1 MTDATLTPL
10 GYRPRVVDDRLDVL
24 LNSFGGVEI
33 TGAKWCGK
41 TWTALAHARSAD
53 NLDDAETF
61 EAALVDPRLVL
72 QGEEPHL
79 VDEWQEAPRI
89 WDAARRFIDAQG
101 GRKGQLI
108 LTGSSAPK
116 STDIHH
122 SGTGRFGK
130 VRMRPMSLFES
141 GNSTGEIS
149 LRSLFDGEFV
159 SARANTEV
167 AEVARWCCR
176 GGWPSIIE
184 LEDEYALE
192 TPKAYIESVL
202 EVSVPSAGKSSETA
216 RRLMRALAANA
227 CQAVTYATLA
237 KDMGGG
243 DEQGAPTRITIE
255 SYNDLLEDLY
265 LIESLPGWEPPLR
278 SKRRLRTK
286 PKRTFADP
294 SLAAALLG
302 ATPSRLQRDMQT
314 LGCLFE
320 NLCLRDV
327 RVYFSAVG
335 EGRVSYFRNDKGLE
349 VDAVLELGDGRWGA
363 FEVKLSEGKVT
374 DESAGKLLKMRD
386 MVLSNAAAQ
395 IEPPSFLALLVG
407 SGKFA
412 YRRDDGVLVVPIAL
426 LGP

>member
-1 MTDATLTPL
+1 MDDSTLKPE
-10 GYRPRVVDDRLDVL
+10 GYCSRIVDDRLRVL
-24 LNSFGGVEI
+24 LNAFGGVEI

-41 TWTALAHARSAD
+41 TWTALAHARSVD
-53 NLDDAETF
+53 NLDEAETL

-72 QGEEPHL
+72 QGAEPHL
-79 VDEWQEAPRI
+79 IDEWQEAPRV
-89 WDAARRFIDAQG
+89 WDAARRSIDAHG
-101 GRKGQLI
+101 GKKGQLI
-108 LTGSSAPK
+108 LTGSSVPK
-116 STDIHH
+116 PADIHH

-130 VRMRPMSLFES
+130 LRMRPMSLFEA
-141 GNSTGEIS
+141 GDSTGEIS
-149 LRSLFDGEFV
+149 LRSLFDGEFD
-159 SARANTEV
+159 SARANTEI
-167 AEVARWCCR
+167 ADVARWCCR
-176 GGWPSIIE
+176 GGWPSAIE

-192 TPKAYIESVL
+192 TPKAYIESVI
-202 EVSVPSAGKSSETA
+202 EVSVPAFGKSSETA

-237 KDMGGG
+237 KDMSGG
-243 DEQGAPTRITIE
+243 DDQGAPTRVTVE
-255 SYNDLLEDLY
+255 SYLALLEDLY

-286 PKRTFADP
+286 PKRTFVDP

-320 NLCLRDV
+320 NLCLRDA
-327 RVYFSAVG
+327 RVYLSALG
-335 EGRVSYFRNDKGLE
+335 DGRVSYLRNDKGLE

-363 FEVKLSEGKVT
+363 FEVKLSESKVT
-374 DESAGKLLKMRD
+374 DESAGKLLRMRD

-395 IEPPSFLALLVG
+395 IEPPSFMAFLVG
-407 SGKFA
+407 GGKFA
-412 YRRDDGVLVVPIAL
+412 YRRDDGVFIIPISL

>member
-1 MTDATLTPL
+1 MTDDVLRPA
-10 GYRPRVVDDRLDVL
+10 GYRPRVVDARLGTL
-24 LNSFGGVEI
+24 LNAFGGVEI

-41 TWTALAHARSAD
+41 TWTALAHARSVD
-53 NLDDAETF
+53 KLDDAATF
-61 EAALVDPRLVL
+61 EAALVEPALVL
-72 QGEEPHL
+72 RGEEPHL
-79 VDEWQEAPRI
+79 VDEWQEVPRV
-89 WDAARRFIDAQG
+89 WDAARRFIDDHGAK
-101 GRKGQLI
+101 KGQLI

-116 STDIHH
+116 STEVHH
-122 SGTGRFGK
+122 SGAGRFGK
-130 VRMRPMSLFES
+130 LRMRPMSLFES
-141 GNSTGEIS
+141 GDSTGQIS
-149 LRSLFDGEFV
+149 LRSLFDGEFEP
-159 SARANTEV
+159 ARVDTEIK
-167 AEVARWCCR
+167 EVARWCCR
-176 GGWPSIIE
+176 GGWPSAVE
-184 LEDEYALE
+184 LEDEFALE

-202 EVSVPSAGKSSETA
+202 EVSVPSLGKNSETA

-227 CQAVTYATLA
+227 CQAVTYTTLS

-255 SYNDLLEDLY
+255 SYIELLEDLY
-265 LIESLPGWEPPLR
+265 LIESMSGWEPPLR

-286 PKRTFADP
+286 PKRTFVDP

-302 ATPSRLQRDMQT
+302 ATPFRLQRDMQT

-320 NLCLRDV
+320 NLCLRDL
-327 RVYFSAVG
+327 RVYLSTWG
-335 EGRVSYFRNDKGLE
+335 DGRLSYFRNDKGLE

-374 DESAGKLLKMRD
+374 DEGAGKLLRMRD

-395 IEPPSFLALLVG
+395 IEPPSFLAFLVG

-412 YRRDDGVLVVPIAL
+412 YRRPDGVFVIPIAL